1 MQAEIITIGDEI
13 LIGQIVDTNST
24 FICQELN
31 KIGIEVHQVT
41 SIHDDRQ
48 HILKALN
55 EAANR
60 VPLILITGGLGPTK
74 DDITKSCFLEF
85 FQDEL
90 MLHRPTR
97 EHVEHLFATYIQKA
111 PSDQNLNQALVPS
124 RAKVL
129 HNLHGTA
136 PGLWME
142 NDQAVFIAMPGVPF
156 EMKYLMRQE
165 IIPRL
170 TDHFDRPHI
179 YHKTLMTYGMG
190 ESSIADR
197 IGSWADQLPDWVKL
211 AYLPSYGKV
220 RLRLSASHK
229 DQSVLRETIDGL
241 MEALSAMLSDIA
253 VGYEGLTTMVA
264 QIGDLLIERGQSMG
278 VVESC
283 TGGAIAREITQ
294 VAGVSKF
301 FRGGIIPYATE
312 LKTKLLQV
320 NQAAIDKHSTVSPE
334 IALSLAESG
343 RVTLGADFIVATT
356 GIAGP
361 SKGEGSGAVGRVCI
375 AVAGPKGTYVEEFH
389 FGKARERIIQKT
401 VDKALELLLKEISK
415 N

>member
-13 LIGQIVDTNST
+13 LIGQIVDTNSA

-31 KIGIEVHQVT
+31 KIGIEVHQVI

-55 EAANR
+55 EAAKR

-90 MLHRPTR
+90 MLHRSTR

-124 RAKVL
+124 RATVL

-229 DQSVLRETIDGL
+229 DHSVLTETIDTL
-241 MEALSAMLSDIA
+241 MEALSEMLSDIA
-253 VGYEGLTTMVA
+253 VGFEGLTTMVA
-264 QIGDLLIERGQSMG
+264 QIGELLIERGQSMG
-278 VVESC
+278 AVESC

-301 FRGGIIPYATE
+301 FQGAIIPYATE
-312 LKTKLLQV
+312 LKTNLLQV
-320 NQAAIDKHSTVSPE
+320 DQTAIDKHSTVSPE
-334 IALSLAESG
+334 IAQSLAESG
-343 RVTLGADFIVATT
+343 RLTLGADFVLATT

-361 SKGEGSGAVGRVCI
+361 SKGEGRGNVGRVCI
-375 AVAGPKGTYVEEFH
+375 AVAGPKGTHVGEFH

>member
-111 PSDQNLNQALVPS
+111 PSDENLNQALVPS
-124 RAKVL
+124 RATVL

-190 ESSIADR
+190 ESS
-197 IGSWADQLPDWVKL
+197 
-211 AYLPSYGKV
+211 
-220 RLRLSASHK
+220 
-229 DQSVLRETIDGL
+229 
-241 MEALSAMLSDIA
+241 
-253 VGYEGLTTMVA
+253 
-264 QIGDLLIERGQSMG
+264 
-278 VVESC
+278 
-283 TGGAIAREITQ
+283 
-294 VAGVSKF
+294 
-301 FRGGIIPYATE
+301 
-312 LKTKLLQV
+312 
-320 NQAAIDKHSTVSPE
+320 
-334 IALSLAESG
+334 
-343 RVTLGADFIVATT
+343 
-356 GIAGP
+356 
-361 SKGEGSGAVGRVCI
+361 
-375 AVAGPKGTYVEEFH
+375 
-389 FGKARERIIQKT
+389 
-401 VDKALELLLKEISK
+401 
-415 N
+415 

>member
-13 LIGQIVDTNST
+13 LIGQIVDTNSA

-31 KIGIEVHQVT
+31 KIGIEVHQVI

-55 EAANR
+55 EAAKR

-90 MLHRPTR
+90 MLHRSTR

-124 RAKVL
+124 RATVL

-229 DQSVLRETIDGL
+229 DHSVLTETIDAL
-241 MEALSAMLSDIA
+241 MEALSEMLSDIA
-253 VGYEGLTTMVA
+253 VGFEGLTTMVA
-264 QIGDLLIERGQSMG
+264 QIGELLIERGQSMG
-278 VVESC
+278 AVESC

-301 FRGGIIPYATE
+301 FQGAIIPYATE
-312 LKTKLLQV
+312 LKTNLLQV
-320 NQAAIDKHSTVSPE
+320 DQTAIDKHSTVSPE
-334 IALSLAESG
+334 IAQSLAESG
-343 RVTLGADFIVATT
+343 RLTLGADFVVATT

-361 SKGEGSGAVGRVCI
+361 SKGEGRGNVGRVCI
-375 AVAGPKGTYVEEFH
+375 AVAGPKGTHVGEFH